1 MTGQRAHLVASPDAG
16 LTLTGSRSVD
26 ARTALSRG
34 LAEYLL
40 DAIEI
45 DAEGGRRI
53 RFKHVYQSWAEP
65 EDTAIYPSAV
75 VYASTTGLYDASRF
89 TPGVLPQE
97 RLAAPDNRYAV
108 ALADFS
114 QDLTLEIWASDPHER
129 MELVNACEQALNP
142 SLIMYGMVLE
152 LPYYYNERA
161 VYAMSNMAYQD
172 NETDAIRRHRKA
184 SFTISAQVPIIK
196 LVSLPDAKTR
206 LVLAKVGT
214 DVVLDIND
222 P

>member
-1 MTGQRAHLVASPDAG
+1 MTNQRAHLVSSPDAG
-16 LTLTGSRSVD
+16 LALTGNRSVD

-40 DAIEI
+40 DNVEV

-53 RFKHVYQSWAEP
+53 RLKHVYQSWAEP
-65 EDTAIYPSAV
+65 EDNIVQPSAI
-75 VYASTTGLYDASRF
+75 VYASTAGLYDSSRF
-89 TPGVLPQE
+89 TPGVLPKE
-97 RLAAPDNRYAV
+97 RLPAPDNRYAV

-114 QDLTLEIWASDPHER
+114 QDLMLEIWASDPHER
-129 MELVNACEQALNP
+129 MELVNACEQAMNP
-142 SLIMYGMVLE
+142 LLTMYGMVLE

-161 VYAMSNMAYQD
+161 VYAMANMAYMD
-172 NETDAIRRHRKA
+172 TETDAIRRHRKA
-184 SFTISAQVPIIK
+184 SFTISAQVPLIK
-196 LVSLPDAKTR
+196 LVSLPDAQTR